1 VAITIHNPAL
11 RPTVLELIDKVN
23 EAGATNGEIPLV
35 EVLGLFANIPQ
46 ALLNQAASRGN
57 LAFQDGTFRNE
68 GTRFEIKF
76 KAAIGDC
83 KILIPESLQGA
94 CVCSPSGFR
103 LSFQPRHTIVGSIK
117 LLVWL
122 KTDLLKI
129 EAAGERIFVE
139 MDNDLASLVVN
150 LKMSPLQ

>member
-1 VAITIHNPAL
+1 
-11 RPTVLELIDKVN
+11 
-23 EAGATNGEIPLV
+23 
-35 EVLGLFANIPQ
+35 
-46 ALLNQAASRGN
+46 
-57 LAFQDGTFRNE
+57 
-68 GTRFEIKF
+68 
-76 KAAIGDC
+76 
-83 KILIPESLQGA
+83 
-94 CVCSPSGFR
+94 
-103 LSFQPRHTIVGSIK
+103 VGSIK